1 MKVSGLDLTL
11 LVATCLCYIS
21 IVVVYGQYGSLP
33 HSQNWSG
40 DAADRCFCKLQ
51 GEVDDCSCKVET
63 LDSLNNNKIYPRLKS
78 LLSRNYFRYF
88 KVNLQKHC
96 PFWSDDGRC
105 ALKDCH
111 VDVCDENEVPIKT
124 KKEDGGPEHE
134 KSKYSEQSNKQRGD
148 KTLEESCA
156 EERELSA
163 LDTTISKE
171 KMAEFETWKEHDE
184 SLPMFCEIDDE
195 DSNGME
201 YVDLLLNPERYT
213 GYKGDSPHRVWR
225 SIYEENCF
233 KPETNLKYGPELV
246 GDLESTMCLEKRVFY
261 RLISG
266 LHTSINIHLCDQYL
280 FPDKS
285 GFGPGTWSHNLEE
298 FQRRFDPEQTK
309 GLGPQRLKNL
319 YFTYLLEL
327 RAITKAIPYLEGEN
341 FYTGDIKEDEAVIE
355 GVSDF
360 LSVAASFEHQ
370 FDESQLFKGNSEEMK
385 QLKAEFVHHFRNISR
400 IMDCVGCDKCK
411 LWGKLQTLGM
421 GTALKILFSGDSMDP
436 GSTVNAKSK
445 NFQLTRTEIVAL
457 FNAFGR
463 LSSSIHAL
471 ETFRSLAR

>member
-1 MKVSGLDLTL
+1 MKVLRLNLDQH
-11 LVATCLCYIS
+11 LVAICCIFIL
-21 IVVVYGQYGSLP
+21 VVHGSLL
-33 HSQNWSG
+33 HAQNWSG
-40 DAADRCFCKLQ
+40 DAADRCFCKLR

-78 LLSRNYFRYF
+78 LLARNYFRYF
-88 KVNLQKHC
+88 KVNLQKPC
-96 PFWSDDGRC
+96 PFWSDDSRC

-111 VDVCDENEVPIKT
+111 VNVCQEDEVPIKT
-124 KKEDGGPEHE
+124 KKENNEHEHE
-134 KSKYSEQSNKQRGD
+134 KSKYSKDSNMQEQD

-213 GYKGDSPHRVWR
+213 GYKGASPHKVWR

-233 KPETNLKYGPELV
+233 KPEQNVKYGPEIV

-285 GFGPGTWSHNLEE
+285 GFGPGTWDHNLDE
-298 FQRRFDPEQTK
+298 FQRRFDPELTK

-319 YFTYLLEL
+319 YFTYLIEL
-327 RAITKAIPYLEGEN
+327 RAITKAIPYLERET
-341 FYTGDIKEDEAVIE
+341 FYTGDIKEDVEVME

-360 LSVAASFEHQ
+360 LSVAGSFEHH
-370 FDESQLFKGNSEEMK
+370 FDESQLFKGNTDEMK
-385 QLKAEFVHHFRNISR
+385 QLKTEFVQHFRNISR

-421 GTALKILFSGDSMDP
+421 GTALKILFSGDSMNP
-436 GSTVNAKSK
+436 GSTVNTKSK